1 MVSNNNFNKTI
12 INTRASCR
20 SSCETKLSRKQ
31 IRNHCVSVR
40 LNDKEL
46 TLLNEKRGQHRKG
59 EWLRLSFLNALPGVV
74 PAINIK
80 AWRSLADLSQKLN
93 KIVAHLDNKITG
105 KLYLGKNEN
114 LISTRIIQQLEH
126 DYSLLRTKG
135 PKTKTSLALSCPK
148 LKRKKTRNEAMQE
161 KRTGEQCPKTII
173 QNALETLVSKRVS
186 TTEFVQQLFEQNINA
201 LPNITST
208 GKMNGFSFEYAGI
221 AFKASQLAKCYSWS
235 TLQGKLDYRPER
247 DNGFLFDLKATITK
261 ANANEILKE
270 NVKNSFEAF
279 IIDRH
284 AGRDESA
291 VAYVEEKCSSEAL
304 AGSKKAIATIA
315 VKEMPNQSYEVSA
328 FRWMETIPYLDT
340 IYRLLRQ
347 LKIPILRRPAKHQVI
362 TEAMKIE
369 IHPINPKNT
378 FVEPLLDGNLVPSRQ
393 HYHLTCRF

>member
-1 MVSNNNFNKTI
+1 MLHDDAV
-12 INTRASCR
+12 
-20 SSCETKLSRKQ
+20 
-31 IRNHCVSVR
+31 
-40 LNDKEL
+40 
-46 TLLNEKRGQHRKG
+46 GQHIHIIASRID
-59 EWLRLSFLNALPGVV
+59 RN
-74 PAINIK
+74 
-80 AWRSLADLSQKLN
+80 
-93 KIVAHLDNKITG
+93 TG

-135 PKTKTSLALSCPK
+135 PKTKTSSALPCPK

-186 TTEFVQQLFEQNINA
+186 TTEFVQQLFERNINA

-270 NVKNSFEAF
+270 TVKNSFEAF

-284 AGRDESA
+284 AGKDESA

-304 AGSKKAIATIA
+304 AGSNKAITTKA

-340 IYRLLRQ
+340 IYRLLKQ
-347 LKIPILRRPAKHQVI
+347 LKIPILKRPAKHQVI

-378 FVEPLLDGNLVPSRQ
+378 LKAPLLDSNLVPPRQ

>member
-1 MVSNNNFNKTI
+1 MLTDAQWSAIADDYMKRIGF
-12 INTRASCR
+12 S
-20 SSCETKLSRKQ
+20 ETHLRCYVL
-31 IRNHCVSVR
+31 HDDAV
-40 LNDKEL
+40 
-46 TLLNEKRGQHRKG
+46 GQHIHIIASRID
-59 EWLRLSFLNALPGVV
+59 R
-74 PAINIK
+74 
-80 AWRSLADLSQKLN
+80 
-93 KIVAHLDNKITG
+93 ITG

-135 PKTKTSLALSCPK
+135 PKTKTSSALPCPK
-148 LKRKKTRNEAMQE
+148 LTRNEVMQE

-173 QNALETLVSKRVS
+173 QNALETLVSKRVT

-221 AFKASQLAKCYSWS
+221 AFKASQLGKCFSWS

-247 DNGFLFDLKATITK
+247 DNDFLFDLKATITK

-270 NVKNSFEAF
+270 NVKSSFEAF

-284 AGRDESA
+284 AGKDESA
-291 VAYVEEKCSSEAL
+291 VAYVEEKCFSEAL
-304 AGSKKAIATIA
+304 AGSKKAIATKA

-362 TEAMKIE
+362 TEAMMIE

-378 FVEPLLDGNLVPSRQ
+378 FVEPLLDGNLVPPRQ

>member
-1 MVSNNNFNKTI
+1 
-12 INTRASCR
+12 
-20 SSCETKLSRKQ
+20 
-31 IRNHCVSVR
+31 
-40 LNDKEL
+40 
-46 TLLNEKRGQHRKG
+46 
-59 EWLRLSFLNALPGVV
+59 
-74 PAINIK
+74 
-80 AWRSLADLSQKLN
+80 
-93 KIVAHLDNKITG
+93 
-105 KLYLGKNEN
+105 
-114 LISTRIIQQLEH
+114 
-126 DYSLLRTKG
+126 
-135 PKTKTSLALSCPK
+135 
-148 LKRKKTRNEAMQE
+148 MQE

-221 AFKASQLAKCYSWS
+221 AFKASQLGKCFSWS

-247 DNGFLFDLKATITK
+247 DNGFLFDLKASITK

-270 NVKNSFEAF
+270 NVKNSFGAF

-284 AGRDESA
+284 AGKDESA

-304 AGSKKAIATIA
+304 AGSNKAITTKAL
-315 VKEMPNQSYEVSA
+315 KEMPNQSYEVSA

-340 IYRLLRQ
+340 IYRLLKQ

-378 FVEPLLDGNLVPSRQ
+378 LEAPLLDGNFAPPRQ
-393 HYHLTCRF
+393 HYHLTCRFY